1 MEVTTP
7 LSTPQE
13 NPLTTTDQDKE
24 SAYKTGK
31 YVK

>member
-13 NPLTTTDQDKE
+13 SPLTTTILDKE
-24 SAYKTGK
+24 SAYNTDKF
-31 YVK
+31 VK